1 MFYKIFLSPQV
12 KQWAIITYKHGA
24 YELSH
29 DSPHDLKLTTLQHM
43 KKAPQPHRMIAHPQV
58 PLPKQKLWQY

>member
-1 MFYKIFLSPQV
+1 MFHKIFLSPQV

-29 DSPHDLKLTTLQHM
+29 DSPNDLKLATLQHM
-43 KKAPQPHRMIAHPQV
+43 KKAFKPHRKIAHFPV
-58 PLPKQKLWQY
+58 PLPKQKLW